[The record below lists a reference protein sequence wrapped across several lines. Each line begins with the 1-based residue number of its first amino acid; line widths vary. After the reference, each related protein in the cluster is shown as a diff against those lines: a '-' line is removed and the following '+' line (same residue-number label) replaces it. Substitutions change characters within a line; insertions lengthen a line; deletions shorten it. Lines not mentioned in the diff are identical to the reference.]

1 MTRLSFRHEEDLS
14 DNNMKLLHNSLG
26 SKNSVVLQHAEY
38 CGHCHAMRPE
48 FEEFKKQVKHDI
60 FEFESAVLQKLSQHP
75 KVYKTVTPGNGSM
88 YFPMIFVFVIV
99 KGMSKPK
106 RFLYEG
112 PRTSEALKT
121 FIKEK
126 KGELSKAARPAKGQK
141 KRKV

>member
-1 MTRLSFRHEEDLS
+1 MTRLSFMQESDL
-14 DNNMKLLHNSLG
+14 NEHNMKMLHNSLG
-26 SKNSVVLQHAEY
+26 KKTSVVLQHANY

-48 FEEFKKQVKHDI
+48 FEAFKKQVRHDI

-75 KVYKTVTPGNGSM
+75 TVYKKVTPGDGSM
-88 YFPMIFVFVIV
+88 YFPMIFIFVIV

-112 PRTSEALKT
+112 PRTKEALSM

-126 KGELSKAARPAKGQK
+126 KMELTKAAKKAAKP
-141 KRKV
+141 KRTA